1 MSRIVDLIVAQPWAM
16 TEIYLRAMLELAERQ
31 AATPNLD
38 ELRARYEA
46 LNAKP
51 GRVLPGT
58 AGVTRRGDTALVPV
72 SGPIFRYANVFTELS
87 GATSLEKLAA
97 DFQAQVDD
105 AKVKRILLV
114 IDSPGGQ
121 VNGIAEFAS
130 LVRDAQ
136 ARKPVAA
143 FVGGAACSAAYWIA
157 SAAGRIFIASTAEL
171 GSIGVVQVARGKDPN
186 AIEIVSSRAPYKRVD
201 PATDDG
207 RARLQAQVDRVEQE
221 FVSDIAANRGVDAE
235 TVLEKFGQ
243 GDVLFGSDAVDAGMA
258 DEVTTLERL
267 LSRLTAESQDG
278 NDLFAAAA
286 ARQEKSEM
294 TTSATALPAG
304 GAPAAATT
312 TPPAPAPAAAPAPA
326 PAPAPAAPDLGAVRA
341 EAANAERQRVLAI
354 QGHAR
359 MVPGHDALVASMI
372 ADPTVTAE
380 AAASR
385 LLEAQAEKAPG
396 QTVLAAIAADG
407 AATGKPAPAPSA
419 LATDQP
425 QGAFDQTPDG
435 WRKEWSAKKEL
446 QAEFVTADD
455 YVAIRGAE
463 TRGAVKVLSGKAAK

>member
-1 MSRIVDLIVAQPWAM
+1 MSRIADLIASQPWAM
-16 TEIYLRAMLELAERQ
+16 TEIYLRAILELAERQ

-38 ELRARYEA
+38 ELRTRFQS

-51 GRVLPGT
+51 GRVVPGT

-72 SGPIFRYANVFTELS
+72 SGPIFRYANIFTEIS
-87 GATSLEKLAA
+87 GATSLEILAA

-121 VNGIAEFAS
+121 VNGISEFAS

-136 ARKPVAA
+136 AIKPVAA
-143 FVGGAACSAAYWIA
+143 FVGGMACSAAYWIA
-157 SAAGRIFIASTAEL
+157 SAAGQIFVSSTGEL
-171 GSIGVVQVARGKDPN
+171 GSIGVVQVARGKDP
-186 AIEIVSSRAPYKRVD
+186 ATIEIVSSRAPYKRVD

-221 FVSDIAANRGVDAE
+221 FIGDIAANRGLEVA

-267 LSRLTAESQDG
+267 ISRLAAASQEGTDP
-278 NDLFAAAA
+278 FAAAA
-286 ARQEKSEM
+286 ARQERIIM
-294 TTSATALPAG
+294 TTPSAAAPSATAPA
-304 GAPAAATT
+304 APAI
-312 TPPAPAPAAAPAPA
+312 PPAAPVAPAPVPAAAPAP
-326 PAPAPAAPDLGAVRA
+326 DLAAVRA
-341 EAANAERQRVLAI
+341 EGATAERQRVLGI

-359 MVPGHDALVASMI
+359 MVPGHDALVATMI
-372 ADPTVTAE
+372 ADPAVTAE

-385 LLEAQAEKAPG
+385 LLEAQSAKAPG
-396 QTVLAAIAADG
+396 QTVLHALATDG
-407 AATGKPAPAPSA
+407 SQTGKPAPAPSA
-419 LATDQP
+419 LAAPGHP
-425 QGAFDQTPDG
+425 QGVDQTPDG
-435 WRKEWSAKKEL
+435 WKKEWAASKDL

-455 YVAIRGAE
+455 YAACRAAE
-463 TRGAVKVLSGKAAK
+463 SRGAVKVLAGKAAK